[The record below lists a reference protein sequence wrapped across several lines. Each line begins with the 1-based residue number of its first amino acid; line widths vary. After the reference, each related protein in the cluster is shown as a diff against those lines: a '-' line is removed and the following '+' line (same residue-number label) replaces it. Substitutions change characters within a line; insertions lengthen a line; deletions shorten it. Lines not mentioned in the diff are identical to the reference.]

1 MTQIV
6 VTLENGADS
15 SLLQRMIE
23 NMKGVLS
30 ASVRTK
36 PSDNAVFNDNNAE
49 WIAKMKDLSNRI
61 DSSVVDMSDDRTRY
75 IMSK

>member
-49 WIAKMKDLSNRI
+49 RIAKMKNLSNRI

>member
-30 ASVRTK
+30 VSVQTK
-36 PSDNAVFNDNNAE
+36 SANRDKATDEWIRKMKSLSDNV
-49 WIAKMKDLSNRI
+49 
-61 DSSVVDMSDDRTRY
+61 DSSVIDMNDSRTRY